1 MKLTKALKRFFVPS
15 LVVTVIYLLKYKCKV
30 SPKAEVEL
38 SKFLVIGKG
47 TQISSFCKIKAS
59 DGPMVIGSNVSI
71 ATGCFLSSA
80 SGGVKIGDYSMISP
94 NVTIIGNNYKYDKL
108 DVPICLQEQTS
119 KGVLIGRDVWIG
131 AGVSILDG
139 ANIGDGVIITPNS
152 VVSTRIPDHSIV
164 QGNPGKVIFQ
174 RR

>member
-1 MKLTKALKRFFVPS
+1 MNLAKALKRFFIPS
-15 LVVTVIYLLKYKCKV
+15 FVVTVVYLLKYKCKV
-30 SPKAEVEL
+30 SPKAEVDL
-38 SKFLVIGKG
+38 SNNLIIGKG
-47 TQISSFCKIKAS
+47 TQISSFCKIKAT
-59 DGPMVIGSNVSI
+59 DGPMIIGENVSI
-71 ATGCFLSSA
+71 ATGCFISSA

-108 DVPICLQEQTS
+108 ETPMCLQEQTS
-119 KGVLIGRDVWIG
+119 KGVNIGRDVWIG

-152 VVSTRIPDHSIV
+152 VVASNIPDLAIV
-164 QGNPGKVIFQ
+164 RGNPSKVIFL

>member
-1 MKLTKALKRFFVPS
+1 MKLAKALKRFLVPS
-15 LVVTVIYLLKYKCKV
+15 AVVTVIYLLKYKCKV
-30 SPKAEVEL
+30 SPKAEVDL
-38 SKFLVIGKG
+38 SAFLVIGKG
-47 TQISSFCKIKAS
+47 TQISSFCKVKAT
-59 DGPMVIGSNVSI
+59 DGPMIIGKNVSI

-94 NVTIIGNNYKYDKL
+94 NVSIIGNNYKYDKL
-108 DVPICLQEQTS
+108 DVPMCQQEQTS
-119 KGVLIGRDVWIG
+119 KGVTIGRDVWIG

-152 VVSTRIPDHSIV
+152 VVSTTIPEHSIV
-164 QGNPGKVIFQ
+164 QGNPGKVIFK